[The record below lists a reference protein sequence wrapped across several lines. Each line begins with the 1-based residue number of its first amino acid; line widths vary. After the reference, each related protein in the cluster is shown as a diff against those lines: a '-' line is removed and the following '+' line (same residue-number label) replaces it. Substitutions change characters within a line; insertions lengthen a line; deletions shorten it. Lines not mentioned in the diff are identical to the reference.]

1 MPALWGEFRPW
12 RALRLPGRKSRAE
25 KEPGNAKERK
35 EGELMKE
42 IRLSEVRATDPT
54 ADGKEALIIVGTPI
68 VYDTPTTI
76 NDLCGSYTEVIKRGA
91 LDEADL
97 TDSRLLVN
105 HDMTRIPLARTP
117 KTMQFSITDKG
128 LEMRAELPDTEEAKT
143 AYTAVK
149 RGDLTGMSFAF
160 TVPDGGDSFDAQT
173 NTRTITKI
181 DKVYEVSLVNFPAY
195 PTASAEARST
205 RAESL
210 KKLEARNKAKILCN
224 IILMK
229 EGK

>member
-12 RALRLPGRKSRAE
+12 RALRLPGRKNRAE

-117 KTMQFSITDKG
+117 KTMQFNITDKG

>member
-1 MPALWGEFRPW
+1 
-12 RALRLPGRKSRAE
+12 
-25 KEPGNAKERK
+25 
-35 EGELMKE
+35 MKE
-42 IRLSEVRATDPT
+42 IRTAEIRATEPT
-54 ADGKEALIIVGTPI
+54 ADGKDALIIVGTPI
-68 VYDTPTTI
+68 VFDTPTTI
-76 NDLCGSYTEVIKRGA
+76 NDLVGSYTEVIKRGA

-105 HDMTRIPLARTP
+105 HDLTRIPLARTP
-117 KTMQFSITDKG
+117 KTMQFNITEKG
-128 LEMRAELPDTEEAKT
+128 LEMRAELPDTEEART

-149 RGDLTGMSFAF
+149 RGDLTGMSFSF
-160 TVPDGGDSFDAQT
+160 TVPEGGDSFDAQT

-181 DKVYEVSLVNFPAY
+181 EKVYEVSLVNFPAY

>member
-1 MPALWGEFRPW
+1 
-12 RALRLPGRKSRAE
+12 
-25 KEPGNAKERK
+25 
-35 EGELMKE
+35 MKE
-42 IRLSEVRATDPT
+42 IRTAEVRATEPT
-54 ADGKEALIIVGTPI
+54 ADGKDALIIVGTPI
-68 VYDTPTTI
+68 VFDTPTTI
-76 NDLCGSYTEVIKRGA
+76 NDLLGSYTEVIKRGA
-91 LDEADL
+91 LDGADL

-105 HDMTRIPLARTP
+105 HDLTRIPLARTP
-117 KTMQFSITDKG
+117 KTMQFNITEKG
-128 LEMRAELPDTEEAKT
+128 LEMRAELPDTEEART

-149 RGDLTGMSFAF
+149 RGDLTGMSFSF
-160 TVPDGGDSFDAQT
+160 TVPEGGDSFDAQT

-181 DKVYEVSLVNFPAY
+181 EKVYEVSLVNFPAY

>member
-1 MPALWGEFRPW
+1 
-12 RALRLPGRKSRAE
+12 
-25 KEPGNAKERK
+25 
-35 EGELMKE
+35 MKE
-42 IRLSEVRATDPT
+42 VRLAEVRATEPT
-54 ADGKEALIIVGTPI
+54 ADGKDTLIIVGTPI

-76 NDLCGSYTEVIKRGA
+76 NDLLGSYTEVIQRGA

-105 HDMTRIPLARTP
+105 HDLNRIPLARTP

-128 LEMRAELPDTEEAKT
+128 LEMRAELPNTEEAKSV
-143 AYTAVK
+143 YTAVK

-160 TVPDGGDSFDAQT
+160 TVPDGGDSFDAKT

-181 DKVYEVSLVNFPAY
+181 AKVYEVSLVNFPAY
-195 PTASAEARST
+195 PTASAEARSA
-205 RAESL
+205 RAEGL
-210 KKLEARNKAKILCN
+210 KKLEARNKAITLCN

-229 EGK
+229 GV

>member
-1 MPALWGEFRPW
+1 
-12 RALRLPGRKSRAE
+12 
-25 KEPGNAKERK
+25 
-35 EGELMKE
+35 MKE
-42 IRLSEVRATDPT
+42 IRTAEVRATEPT
-54 ADGKEALIIVGTPI
+54 ADGKDALIIVGTPI
-68 VYDTPTTI
+68 VFDTPTQI
-76 NDLCGSYTEVIKRGA
+76 NDLLGSYTEVIKRGA

-117 KTMQFSITDKG
+117 KTMQFNITDKG

>member
-1 MPALWGEFRPW
+1 
-12 RALRLPGRKSRAE
+12 
-25 KEPGNAKERK
+25 
-35 EGELMKE
+35 MKE
-42 IRLSEVRATDPT
+42 IRTAEVRATEPT
-54 ADGKEALIIVGTPI
+54 ADGKETLIIVGTPI
-68 VYDTPTTI
+68 VFDTPTTI

-91 LDEADL
+91 LVGCDL

-105 HDMTRIPLARTP
+105 HDLTRIPLARTP
-117 KTMQFSITDKG
+117 KTMQLSITEKG

-149 RGDLTGMSFAF
+149 RGDLTGMSFSF
-160 TVPDGGDSFDAQT
+160 TVPEGGDSYDAQT

-181 DKVYEVSLVNFPAY
+181 EKVYEVSLVNFPAY

-210 KKLEARNKAKILCN
+210 KKLEARNKAITLCN
-224 IILMK
+224 LILMK
-229 EGK
+229 EV

>member
-54 ADGKEALIIVGTPI
+54 ADGKDALIIVGTPI

-117 KTMQFSITDKG
+117 RTMQFNITDKG
-128 LEMRAELPDTEEAKT
+128 LEMRAELPDTEEAKA

>member
-1 MPALWGEFRPW
+1 
-12 RALRLPGRKSRAE
+12 
-25 KEPGNAKERK
+25 
-35 EGELMKE
+35 MKE

-54 ADGKEALIIVGTPI
+54 ADGKDALIIVGTPI

-76 NDLCGSYTEVIKRGA
+76 NDLLGSYTEVIKRGA

-117 KTMQFSITDKG
+117 RTMQFTITDKG

>member
-117 KTMQFSITDKG
+117 KTMQFNITDKG
-128 LEMRAELPDTEEAKT
+128 LEMRAELPDTEEARSV
-143 AYTAVK
+143 YTAVK
-149 RGDLTGMSFAF
+149 REDLTGMSFAF

-210 KKLEARNKAKILCN
+210 KKLEARNKALLLCN
-224 IILMK
+224 LILMK
-229 EGK
+229 EV

>member
-1 MPALWGEFRPW
+1 
-12 RALRLPGRKSRAE
+12 
-25 KEPGNAKERK
+25 
-35 EGELMKE
+35 MKE
-42 IRLSEVRATDPT
+42 VRITEVRATEPT
-54 ADGKEALIIVGTPI
+54 ADGNDALIIVGTPI
-68 VYDTPTTI
+68 VFDTPTTI
-76 NDLCGSYTEVIKRGA
+76 NDPSGSYTEVIKRGA

-105 HDMTRIPLARTP
+105 HDLSRIPLARTP

-128 LEMRAELPDTEEAKT
+128 LEMRAELPDTEEARS

-160 TVPDGGDSFDAQT
+160 TVPDGGDSYDAQT

-181 DKVYEVSLVNFPAY
+181 AKVYEVSLVNFPAY
-195 PTASAEARST
+195 PEASAEARSA
-205 RAESL
+205 RAEGL
-210 KKLEARNKAKILCN
+210 KKLEARNKAIVLCN
-224 IILMK
+224 LILMK

>member
-1 MPALWGEFRPW
+1 
-12 RALRLPGRKSRAE
+12 
-25 KEPGNAKERK
+25 
-35 EGELMKE
+35 MKE
-42 IRLSEVRATDPT
+42 IRTAEVRATEPT
-54 ADGKEALIIVGTPI
+54 ADGKETLIIVGTPI
-68 VYDTPTTI
+68 VFDTPTTI

-91 LDEADL
+91 LDGADL

-117 KTMQFSITDKG
+117 KTMQLSITEKG
-128 LEMRAELPDTEEAKT
+128 LEMRAELPDTEEARSV
-143 AYTAVK
+143 YTAVK
-149 RGDLTGMSFAF
+149 REDLTGMSFAF
-160 TVPDGGDSFDAQT
+160 SVPDGGDSFDAKT

-181 DKVYEVSLVNFPAY
+181 SKVYEVSLVNFPAY